1 MRFRIIGTHLDE
13 TDEEAPTKI
22 ENLVTE
28 DDFESE
34 EAALA
39 ICEQLAKDCFER
51 FEKLQDMEFENEF
64 KPDPPSIEKIENGWK
79 STYIWEEFQYVATQ
93 VK

>member
-1 MRFRIIGTHLDE
+1 MRFRIISIYLDD
-13 TDEEAPTKI
+13 TDEEAPRKI
-22 ENLVTE
+22 ENLITE

-64 KPDPPSIEKIENGWK
+64 APDPPTIEKIENGWK
-79 STYIWEEFQYVATQ
+79 SAYIWEEFRYVATP
-93 VK
+93 VN